1 MACVGAIVAMAGMS
15 RLACEGALEKFAQ
28 HEIDTLGH
36 VDVDIARLRLLPYYR
51 FRCKS
56 DSWDEVEERLEQRK
70 RDLAGTK

>member
-51 FRCKS
+51 FRC
-56 DSWDEVEERLEQRK
+56 
-70 RDLAGTK
+70 